1 VASPIRLAR
10 SLNILSLCLG
20 AVSLL
25 GAVGSTLW
33 VLISFGQPLADGDY
47 YAPVFWA
54 FVLVA
59 LGAVTVFSAWKRRPE
74 PAWLAAFAL
83 IVIGIA
89 GIWTIGFV
97 VAPVAYPVA
106 LTAFVLSCDRLL
118 EWWLRLPRERPHPG
132 GGW

>member
-1 VASPIRLAR
+1 MASPIRLAR

-25 GAVGSTLW
+25 GAVGSALW
-33 VLISFGQPLADGDY
+33 VLISFGPPEADGNH
-47 YAPVFWA
+47 APAIWA

-59 LGAVTVFSAWKRRPE
+59 LGAITALSAWKRRPE

-83 IVIGIA
+83 IVIGIG

-97 VAPVAYPVA
+97 AIPVACPVA

-118 EWWLRLPRERPHPG
+118 EWWLRLPVERLHPG